1 MQLKIGWL
9 KNMLKIGYDHQ
20 NRRATFSCDES
31 EANEKWFQL
40 LRRTLTDRT
49 EDIESYKSNEF
60 NVPWWSFLT
69 VKSDVRDILKH
80 YSVEFGA
87 TEEAKEHLG
96 KANKRESLYKEA
108 EKAVPITEEE
118 LKDRLAKAGFVRSLT
133 AQQLRNVRKLA
144 SLPAGATFSVPGA
157 GKTTEALAYFF
168 SKCSPEDKLLVIA
181 PKNAFGAWD
190 EQMKLCLDNKY
201 GEFVRLRGG
210 QIEEQLKANPKF
222 LIITYQQLARVRE
235 LVATFV
241 GQYETFVYLDESH
254 RIKSGK
260 GKVTA
265 DTILSISYLPKGKLI
280 MSGTPMPQSEKDLI
294 PQFSFLYPE
303 IQPTAESVTALIKP
317 IYVRTTKG
325 ELDLPP
331 VTRHLIELNMH
342 PVQAKLYN
350 LMKFEVARQA
360 EQTLSKANKQAF
372 RALGRSVMRLLE
384 LVSNPALLATEIGV
398 IQRDILSEV
407 LAEGDSPKIHYAC
420 KRARMLAKEGKK
432 VLIWSTFRENV
443 EIIANRLSDLGA
455 VYIHGA
461 VDAGDEDDEESRE
474 GKIKIFHDDPN
485 CFVMVANP
493 AAASEGI
500 SLHRVCHHAIY
511 VDRTYNAAHY
521 LQSEDRIHRLGLAQ
535 DETTTLEILECRG
548 TIDES
553 VRNRLSLKTSRM
565 AQALE
570 DESLQIDPIP
580 FDPFDV
586 EDTIEAEMG
595 SLDKDDVKDLIA
607 ILRGTP

>member
-1 MQLKIGWL
+1 
-9 KNMLKIGYDHQ
+9 MLKIGYDPSL
-20 NRRATFSCDES
+20 RRATFSCDSGEAGES
-31 EANEKWFQL
+31 WFQL
-40 LRRTLTDRT
+40 LRRILSDRT
-49 EDIESYKSNEF
+49 DNLVSFHPNEF
-60 NVPWWSFLT
+60 TVPWWSFLT
-69 VKSDVRDILKH
+69 AKSDVRNILKN
-80 YSVEFGA
+80 YSVKFEASDEAADHLKRA
-87 TEEAKEHLG
+87 T
-96 KANKRESLYKEA
+96 KRESLYKDASRAIPISE
-108 EKAVPITEEE
+108 EDLKA
-118 LKDRLAKAGFVRSLT
+118 RLSSIGFQRNLT
-133 AQQLRNVRKLA
+133 PEQVRNVRKLV

-168 SKCSPEDKLLVIA
+168 ANCSPEDKLLVIA
-181 PKNAFGAWD
+181 PLNAFGAWD
-190 EQMKLCLDNKY
+190 EQMEQCVNHKY
-201 GEFVRLRGG
+201 GEFIRLRGG
-210 QIEEQLKANPKF
+210 QIENQLKANPRF
-222 LIITYQQLARVRE
+222 MLITYQQLARVRE
-235 LVATFV
+235 LIASFV
-241 GQYETFVYLDESH
+241 EQNETFVYLDESH

-260 GKVTA
+260 GRVTA

-303 IQPTAESVTALIKP
+303 IQVTPETVGDLIKP

-325 ELDLPP
+325 ELKLPP
-331 VTRHLIELNMH
+331 VTRLLVELNMY
-342 PVQAKLYN
+342 PVQYKLYN
-350 LMKFEVARQA
+350 LMKFEVVRQA
-360 EQTLSKANKQAF
+360 EQTLSKANKQAL

-398 IQRDILSEV
+398 VRQDLLSEV
-407 LAEGDSPKIHYAC
+407 LAEGDAPKIQYAC
-420 KRARMLAKEGKK
+420 KRARMLAKDGKK

-443 EIIANRLSDLGA
+443 ELIANRLADLGA

-500 SLHRVCHHAIY
+500 SLHKVCHHAIY

-521 LQSEDRIHRLGLAQ
+521 LQSEDRIHRLGLGA

-553 VRNRLSLKTSRM
+553 VRARLKLKTDRM
-565 AQALE
+565 ALALE
-570 DESLQIDPIP
+570 DDSLCIDPIP
-580 FDPFDV
+580 FDLFDV
-586 EDTIEAEMG
+586 EDTVEAEVG
-595 SLDKDDVKDLIA
+595 SLDSDDIRDLIA
-607 ILRGTP
+607 NLKGKL

>member
-1 MQLKIGWL
+1 
-9 KNMLKIGYDHQ
+9 MLKIGYDHL
-20 NRRATFSCDES
+20 NRRASFSCDS
-31 EANEKWFQL
+31 EEAEEKWFQL
-40 LRRTLTDRT
+40 LRRTLADRT
-49 EDIESYKSNEF
+49 EDLESFSPNEF
-60 NVPWWSFLT
+60 TVPWWSFLT
-69 VKSDVRDILKH
+69 VKSDVRNILKQ
-80 YSVEFGA
+80 YSVKFDASSEA
-87 TEEAKEHLG
+87 TDHL
-96 KANKRESLYKEA
+96 KNATNRESLYKDA
-108 EKAVPITEEE
+108 SKASPITEEY
-118 LKDRLAKAGFVRSLT
+118 LKAKLSSIGFQRNLT
-133 AQQLRNVRKLA
+133 LEQLRNVRKLA
-144 SLPAGATFSVPGA
+144 PLPAGATFSVPGA

-168 SKCSPEDKLLVIA
+168 ANCSYEDKLLVIA

-190 EQMKLCLDNKY
+190 EQMEQCVNNKY

-210 QIEEQLKANPKF
+210 QIEDQLKANPRF
-222 LIITYQQLARVRE
+222 MLITYQQLARVRE
-235 LVATFV
+235 LVASFV
-241 GQYETFVYLDESH
+241 GDNETFVFLDESH

-303 IQPTAESVTALIKP
+303 IQITPETVADLIKP

-325 ELDLPP
+325 ELKLPP
-331 VTRHLIELNMH
+331 VTRHLVELNMH
-342 PVQAKLYN
+342 PVQSKLYN

-360 EQTLSKANKQAF
+360 EQTLSKANKQAL

-398 IQRDILSEV
+398 VQRDLLSEV
-407 LAEGDSPKIHYAC
+407 LAEGDSPKIQYAC

-443 EIIANRLSDLGA
+443 EIIASRLADLGA

-461 VDAGDEDDEESRE
+461 VDAGDEDDEETRE
-474 GKIKIFHDDPN
+474 GKIKIFHYDPN

-500 SLHRVCHHAIY
+500 SLHTVCHHAIY

-521 LQSEDRIHRLGLAQ
+521 LQSEDRIHRLGLGA

-553 VRNRLSLKTSRM
+553 VRARLKFKTDRM
-565 AQALE
+565 ALALE
-570 DESLQIDPIP
+570 DDSLCIDPIP
-580 FDPFDV
+580 FDLFDV
-586 EDTIEAEMG
+586 EDTVEAEVG
-595 SLDKDDVKDLIA
+595 SLDDDDIRDLIA
-607 ILRGTP
+607 NLKGIP

>member
-1 MQLKIGWL
+1 
-9 KNMLKIGYDHQ
+9 MLRIDYDSEL
-20 NRRATFSCDES
+20 RRAIFTCEPG
-31 EANEKWFQL
+31 ENETHWFL
-40 LRRTLTDRT
+40 LLKRTLADKTQDLHT
-49 EDIESYKSNEF
+49 PSKLEF
-60 NVPWWSFLT
+60 DVPWWSLLS
-69 VKSDVRDILKH
+69 VLSDVHEILKG
-80 YSVEFGA
+80 YKVTPEVTPGA
-87 TEEAKEHLG
+87 KDQLQKAKERR
-96 KANKRESLYKEA
+96 ASYKDA
-108 EKAVPITEEE
+108 EKAEPIDESD
-118 LKDRLAKAGFVRSLT
+118 LKARLDATGFTRILT
-133 AQQLRNVRKLA
+133 AEQIRNVCKLVP
-144 SLPAGATFSVPGA
+144 LPAGATFSVPGA
-157 GKTTEALAYFF
+157 GKTTEALSYFF
-168 SKCSPEDKLLVIA
+168 ANCVESDKLLVIA

-190 EQMKLCLDNKY
+190 EQMEQCTGNKH
-201 GEFVRLRGG
+201 GKFVRLRGG
-210 QIEEQLKANPKF
+210 EIESQLKATPRF
-222 LIITYQQLARVRE
+222 MLITYQQLARVQE
-235 LVATFV
+235 LIASFV
-241 GQYETFVYLDESH
+241 GQHETFVYLDESH

-265 DTILSISYLPKGKLI
+265 DAILGMSYLPKGKLI
-280 MSGTPMPQSEKDLI
+280 MSGTPMPQSDKDLI

-303 IQPTAESVTALIKP
+303 IEITPENVTNLIKP

-325 ELDLPP
+325 ELNLPP

-360 EQTLSKANKQAF
+360 ELALTRANKQAL
-372 RALGRSVMRLLE
+372 RSLGRSVMRLLE

-398 IQRDILSEV
+398 IQRDMLSEV
-407 LAEGDSPKIHYAC
+407 LAEGDSPKIQYAC
-420 KRARMLAKEGKK
+420 KKARKLAKEGKK

-443 EIIANRLSDLGA
+443 EIIANRLADLGA

-474 GKIKIFHDDPN
+474 GKIKIFHDNPN

-500 SLHRVCHHAIY
+500 SLHKVCHHAIY

-521 LQSEDRIHRLGLAQ
+521 LQSEDRIHRLGLGQ

-553 VRNRLSLKTSRM
+553 VRTRLKLKTDRM

-570 DESLQIDPIP
+570 DSSLCIDPIP
-580 FDPFDV
+580 FDQFDV
-586 EDTIEAEMG
+586 EDTVEAEIG
-595 SLDKDDVKDLIA
+595 SLDIDDVKDMIA
-607 ILRGTP
+607 NLRGAS